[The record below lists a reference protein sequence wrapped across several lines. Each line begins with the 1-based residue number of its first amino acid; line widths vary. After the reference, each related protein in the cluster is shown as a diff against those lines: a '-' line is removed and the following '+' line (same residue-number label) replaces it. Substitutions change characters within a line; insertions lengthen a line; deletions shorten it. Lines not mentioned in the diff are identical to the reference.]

1 MKKYLMLVVCLLFL
15 SVNVYAIDNNKASIT
30 VLTKEVDKGEKVYLE
45 LDETDYSNCDL
56 TVTLENQDEGENV
69 TAKVES
75 ISSNPYFVMPVT
87 VKEGTT
93 FKLKVFKSVNRIL
106 GDVDLDGKRTDN
118 DLDLL
123 QKYLAEWENIL
134 TTEEQL
140 KRADVNLDGEIKMSD
155 LTKLQQDLA
164 GWEVAPITIKY
175 DNTASAN
182 TVRIKIKDTS
192 VYDNDDVNSD
202 IINQIKSSE
211 NKIIQLIIGEKK
223 KVDLEVFR
231 AIKGTD
237 KTLIIK
243 YGQVEYEFNGKD
255 IVNLV
260 DFNVDVLFYKSEVDE
275 QINKMLKNGLVVD
288 LTNNRT
294 IPSEFIIRIDNSK
307 FKEYESDVDE
317 VSVQSVTDNKSDLYL
332 SSLKLNNN
340 KYEFNVK
347 KPVKYVMVKIDK
359 TENVT
364 VEDTGASKNTTK
376 IIVSIAILA
385 TVILGY
391 IYSIINKSR
400 KNNII

>member
-1 MKKYLMLVVCLLFL
+1 MKKILTVLALFTFF
-15 SVNVYAIDNNKASIT
+15 SVNVYADNSKASIT
-30 VLTKEVDKGEKVYLE
+30 VLTKEVDKGEKVYLK

-56 TVTLENQDEGENV
+56 TVTLENQDGGDNV
-69 TAKVES
+69 TANVES
-75 ISSNPYFVMPVT
+75 ISSNPYFVMPNT

-93 FKLKVFKSVNRIL
+93 FKLKNFKSYNKVL
-106 GDVDLDGKRTDN
+106 GDVNLDGKRTEEDVT
-118 DLDLL
+118 LI
-123 QKYLAEWENIL
+123 QQYLANLNDIL

-140 KRADVNLDGEIKMSD
+140 KRADVNLDGEINVD
-155 LTKLQQDLA
+155 DAVLINQDIDN
-164 GWEVAPITIKY
+164 WEVYPITIKY
-175 DNTASAN
+175 DNIASAN
-182 TVRIKIKDTS
+182 TVRIKIKGTS

-243 YGQVEYEFNGKD
+243 YGQVEYEFNGKN

-307 FKEYESDVDE
+307 LKEYEFDVDE
-317 VSVQSVTDNKSDLYL
+317 VSVQSVTENKSDLYL

-359 TENVT
+359 TENVA
-364 VEDTGASKNTTK
+364 VEDTGASKSITK
-376 IIVSIAILA
+376 IIVAIAILA

>member
-1 MKKYLMLVVCLLFL
+1 MKKVLTLLILFTL
-15 SVNVYAIDNNKASIT
+15 FSVNVHAEGKSASIK
-30 VLTKEVDKGEKVYLE
+30 VLTKIVDKGEKVFLE
-45 LDETDYSNCDL
+45 LDSTDYSDRDITISL
-56 TVTLENQDEGENV
+56 KNQDGGEDV
-69 TAKVES
+69 EATVES
-75 ISSNPYFVMPVT
+75 ITSNPYFIMPDT

-93 FKLKVFKSVNRIL
+93 FKLLEFKSVSKIL
-106 GDVDLDGKRTDN
+106 GDVNLDGKRTEEDVT
-118 DLDLL
+118 LM
-123 QKYLAEWENIL
+123 QQYLAGWKDIL

-140 KRADVNLDGEIKMSD
+140 KRADANLDGSINID
-155 LTKLQQDLA
+155 DVILVQQSIAD
-164 GWEVAPITIKY
+164 WKVEPITFKY
-175 DNTASAN
+175 NNTASSN
-182 TVRIKIKDTS
+182 TVKIKIKGIDM
-192 VYDNDDVNSD
+192 YYNDDVNSD
-202 IINQIKSSE
+202 VINQITSSE
-211 NKIIQLIIGEKK
+211 NKIIQLIINEKK

-243 YGQVEYEFNGKD
+243 YGQVEYEFNGKN
-255 IVNLV
+255 IINLV

-307 FKEYESDVDE
+307 LKEYEFDVDE

-332 SSLKLNNN
+332 ASLKLNNN

-359 TENVT
+359 TENVA
-364 VEDTGASKNTTK
+364 VEDTGASKSITK
-376 IIVSIAILA
+376 IIVAIAILA